1 MQQDESDELPELNF
15 GKKML
20 LWWAYSDIQAE
31 HNFDRLAAGEGE
43 DPRRVK
49 KEVFGLLGKLGKWER
64 VYLICLF
71 DSLAERDELHEQG
84 YTDAEMAVALDIV
97 RKKIE
102 RAKVKM
108 MRERRKAQAQA
119 TAETQAP
126 TPTPPST
133 PPAPTPAPTPSTAE
147 ATPPAE
153 IPPPTRAKR
162 RRKRE

>member
-84 YTDAEMAVALDIV
+84 YTDSEMAEALDIV

-119 TAETQAP
+119 P
-126 TPTPPST
+126 TPST
-133 PPAPTPAPTPSTAE
+133 PPAPTPTPTPTPTPSTPST
-147 ATPPAE
+147 TPTTPA
-153 IPPPTRAKR
+153 PTRAKR

>member
-20 LWWAYSDIQAE
+20 LWWAYSDIKSE

-84 YTDAEMAVALDIV
+84 YTDSEMAEALDIV

-108 MRERRKAQAQA
+108 MRERRKAQA

-126 TPTPPST
+126 TPAST
-133 PPAPTPAPTPSTAE
+133 ASTAE

-153 IPPPTRAKR
+153 IPPPTSTRAKR

>member
-20 LWWAYSDIQAE
+20 LWWAYGDIKAE
-31 HNFDRLAAGEGE
+31 HNFDRLAAEEGE

-84 YTDAEMAVALDIV
+84 YTDSEMAEALDIV

-126 TPTPPST
+126 TPAST
-133 PPAPTPAPTPSTAE
+133 ASTAE

>member
-31 HNFDRLAAGEGE
+31 HNFDRLAAEEGE

-71 DSLAERDELHEQG
+71 DSLAEG
-84 YTDAEMAVALDIV
+84 MSC
-97 RKKIE
+97 
-102 RAKVKM
+102 M
-108 MRERRKAQAQA
+108 
-119 TAETQAP
+119 
-126 TPTPPST
+126 S
-133 PPAPTPAPTPSTAE
+133 E
-147 ATPPAE
+147 ATR
-153 IPPPTRAKR
+153 TQRWR
-162 RRKRE
+162 RLSTSYARRLSWRR

>member
-20 LWWAYSDIQAE
+20 LWWAYGDIKAE
-31 HNFDRLAAGEGE
+31 HNFDRLAAEEGE

-84 YTDAEMAVALDIV
+84 YTDSEMAEALDIV

-126 TPTPPST
+126 TPAST
-133 PPAPTPAPTPSTAE
+133 ASTAE

-153 IPPPTRAKR
+153 IPPPTRAER